1 MNDIENRWLAE
12 RTRRHFFRDCGVGLG
27 SIAINSMMG
36 QLQAGQL
43 PVIDP
48 ANPDGLP
55 QASPSSEGQERHLPP
70 HGRRAEPTRTLRRQT

>member
-1 MNDIENRWLAE
+1 MNDFENRWLAE

-48 ANPDGLP
+48 ANPMSARTVSYTHLTLP
-55 QASPSSEGQERHLPP
+55 
-70 HGRRAEPTRTLRRQT
+70 TI